1 MLSFLDMKIMLWTV
15 MKVVCQ
21 VSPNFGIEYLLL
33 QGQDVSI
40 NALSNF
46 FVFNITETR
55 DTCIKI

>member
-1 MLSFLDMKIMLWTV
+1 

-40 NALSNF
+40 NALSNLC
-46 FVFNITETR
+46 VFNITETR
-55 DTCIKI
+55 ETCIKI

>member
-1 MLSFLDMKIMLWTV
+1 MKIMLWTV

-40 NALSNF
+40 NALSGF
-46 FVFNITETR
+46 CVLNITEAHETY
-55 DTCIKI
+55 TKI

>member
-1 MLSFLDMKIMLWTV
+1 MKIMLWTV

-40 NALSNF
+40 NTLSNF
-46 FVFNITETR
+46 YVFNIAETCE
-55 DTCIKI
+55 TYIKI